1 MMRRIKK
8 VLLGLVLVLVVVCVV
23 LAILNEPMPDH
34 PFVREGGVEVIAHRG
49 GWGLWPE
56 NTLFAFQNAVDL
68 GVDMLELDI
77 RGTKDGHIVVFHDSR
92 LRRTTN
98 GTGRVNEF
106 TLEELKKLDAGYQ
119 WSPDDGKTFPFRGK
133 GIEIP
138 TLKEVFESFP
148 EMRMSIEI
156 KDREPQMV
164 TACIDFI
171 RKYGVQDRIL
181 VASFESG
188 TLGRFREQIPEV
200 ATSPGLTEGA
210 MFYLLCRLHLSVVY
224 HPNAEVLQFP
234 VRFPLKL
241 DTKHPALIN
250 GAHENNMQVQIW
262 TVDDKSDMKLLIE
275 RGVNG
280 IITRRPDRLLK
291 LLGRLPQGNK

>member
-8 VLLGLVLVLVVVCVV
+8 VLLVLLLVVVCVV

-133 GIEIP
+133 GIVIP

-148 EMRMSIEI
+148 EMRISIEI

-164 TACIDFI
+164 TSFIDVI
-171 RKYGVQDRIL
+171 CKYGV
-181 VASFESG
+181 
-188 TLGRFREQIPEV
+188 
-200 ATSPGLTEGA
+200 
-210 MFYLLCRLHLSVVY
+210 
-224 HPNAEVLQFP
+224 
-234 VRFPLKL
+234 
-241 DTKHPALIN
+241 
-250 GAHENNMQVQIW
+250 
-262 TVDDKSDMKLLIE
+262 
-275 RGVNG
+275 
-280 IITRRPDRLLK
+280 
-291 LLGRLPQGNK
+291 